1 MFSLPARLVFACQRD
16 SFPSLNVQ
24 SYYPLQ
30 PSACPPNPIPLAA
43 GFYFAPRILE
53 CRLPVGEYSKLANV
67 GTSPEH
73 CRCARYSSSCVLA
86 TCCRERKQKKSSAA
100 EISSSMSS
108 DKARVE

>member
-30 PSACPPNPIPLAA
+30 PSARPPNPIPLAA

-86 TCCRERKQKKSSAA
+86 KT
-100 EISSSMSS
+100 
-108 DKARVE
+108 